1 MELCEF
7 HSQIYGKYNGQLFLF
22 EPTWDSFRPIEK
34 VGWNG
39 KQYVPVDSKYKQD
52 LFNENYG
59 FGSLEMK
66 ALCKKLLRETELS
79 NAKLITDSVLFWK
92 WCGETEAK
100 WWNDRAC
107 VFASPCVSRDTSEWK
122 NYLYYLN
129 VKAKTLRRA
138 IRTRM
143 TRRLLPR
150 TIHSTK

>member
-7 HSQIYGKYNGQLFLF
+7 HSQIYGKYKNQLFVF

-39 KQYVPVDSKYKQD
+39 SQYMPVDSKYKQD
-52 LFNENYG
+52 LFDENYG
-59 FGSLEMK
+59 YGSLEMK
-66 ALCKKLLRETELS
+66 ALCKQLLRETELS
-79 NAKLITDSVLFWK
+79 DAKLITDSVLFWK

-107 VFASPCVSRDTSEWK
+107 VFSSPCVSRDMNEWK
-122 NYLYYLN
+122 RYLYYLN

-138 IRTRM
+138 VRVRS
-143 TRRLLPR
+143 TRRLLP
-150 TIHSTK
+150 K